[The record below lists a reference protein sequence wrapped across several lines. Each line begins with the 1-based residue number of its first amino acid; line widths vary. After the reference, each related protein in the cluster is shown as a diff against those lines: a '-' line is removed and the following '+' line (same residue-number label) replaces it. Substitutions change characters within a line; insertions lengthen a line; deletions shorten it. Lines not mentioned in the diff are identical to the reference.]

1 MKKFSNRYIFIYI
14 TILVILISLILGV
27 TTFWLKPY
35 QKINQE
41 NEEKMQILKTVGY
54 TFVSKEETAKIFKQ
68 VATKIQLPTKSESLF
83 QVITPKQDTAWVIPL
98 LGKGL
103 WGPIWGYLAV
113 ANDGNHL
120 IGAVFAHKGETPG
133 LGAQIVT
140 DEFSA
145 EFKGKQL
152 FDENGNF
159 TSIKVVKGGVLNSK
173 IPVEHGVDAIT
184 GGTITSRGV
193 EEMLEQSLTPYLSFL
208 KKRKEK
214 PY

>member
-14 TILVILISLILGV
+14 TVLVVLISLILGIA
-27 TTFWLKPY
+27 TFWLKPF

-41 NEEKMQILKTVGY
+41 NEKKMQILKTVGY
-54 TFVSKEETAKIFKQ
+54 TFASKEETAKMFKQ
-68 VATKIQLPTKSESLF
+68 VATQIQLPTGSQFLY
-83 QVITPKQDTAWVIPL
+83 QVITPKQDTAFVIPL
-98 LGKGL
+98 KGNGL
-103 WGPIWGYLAV
+103 WGAIWGYIAV
-113 ANDGNHL
+113 ADDGNHV

-133 LGAQIVT
+133 LGAQIAT

-159 TSIKVVKGGVLNSK
+159 TSITVVKGGVLNSK
-173 IPVEHGVDAIT
+173 IPAEHGVDAIT

-193 EEMLEQSLTPYLSFL
+193 EEMLEQSLTPYISFL
-208 KKRKEK
+208 KGRKNNQ
-214 PY
+214 

>member
-14 TILVILISLILGV
+14 TVLVVFISLILGIA
-27 TTFWLKPY
+27 TFWLKPF

-41 NEEKMQILKTVGY
+41 NEKKMQILKTVGY
-54 TFVSKEETAKIFKQ
+54 TFASKEETAKMFKQ
-68 VATKIQLPTKSESLF
+68 VATQIQLPTGSQFLY
-83 QVITPKQDTAWVIPL
+83 QVITPKQDTAFVIPL
-98 LGKGL
+98 KGNGL
-103 WGPIWGYLAV
+103 WGAIWGYIAV
-113 ANDGNHL
+113 ADDGNHV

-133 LGAQIVT
+133 LGAQIAT

-173 IPVEHGVDAIT
+173 IPAEHGVDAIT

-193 EEMLEQSLTPYLSFL
+193 EEMLEQSLTPYISFL
-208 KKRKEK
+208 KGGKNNQ
-214 PY
+214 

>member
-14 TILVILISLILGV
+14 TVLVVLISLILGIA
-27 TTFWLKPY
+27 TFWLKPF

-41 NEEKMQILKTVGY
+41 NEKKMQILKTVGY
-54 TFVSKEETAKIFKQ
+54 MFASKEETAKMFKQ
-68 VATKIQLPTKSESLF
+68 VATQIQLPTGSQFLY
-83 QVITPKQDTAWVIPL
+83 QVITPKQDTAFVIPL
-98 LGKGL
+98 KGNGL
-103 WGPIWGYLAV
+103 WGAIWGYIAV
-113 ANDGNHL
+113 ADDGNHV

-133 LGAQIVT
+133 LGAQIAT

-173 IPVEHGVDAIT
+173 IPAEHGVDAIT

-193 EEMLEQSLTPYLSFL
+193 EEMLEQSLTPYISFL
-208 KKRKEK
+208 KGRKNGQ
-214 PY
+214 